1 MSDVVGIVLKM
12 TLGLFA
18 DKARNSLSDKLK
30 DGGLDSQQLR
40 NLIISKLQN
49 LEKKL
54 DGLARSNLLTSV
66 SRIQEGLR
74 LLGDLLDKPN
84 TPTLLFQDD
93 DDDKGEENSTRPSNT
108 GQASSS
114 ESKSPLDMDSAVKLV
129 EVIDELKRNSGE
141 HFTSAIELF
150 KEANTK
156 ATEAFHN
163 EALSVEDRILAA
175 KLRAQSR
182 LLLSLENP
190 SLASQSCRLYLEEL
204 HGLAPIVKDF
214 RSYLER
220 GVASVFNKEKRRE
233 LVLSVSAIN
242 VVVFKFLKSF
252 TKGPVNLYDWPTITS
267 DDWTYNPLIPD
278 KTVCVELKSAAIE
291 FPNLLVREEIGFNDR
306 LSDST
311 TGFAVNSE
319 GRLIGKAVLSNIKIE
334 GDRGPIGLNGF
345 RWHILAIDNNNITYL
360 LFLIYLSAC
369 SFTLSP
375 YSIYLVVLD
384 SYEFSNTPFCPIE
397 LDKCDLE
404 NAPAVYSVPD
414 GFALVRNEKYS
425 ASTYKISFYQNNEGN
440 VKCKLTYSLE
450 INPKYSWL
458 TTVTNKYQLVA
469 AEKFGYHVRVYEKDG
484 QLIREFELY
493 GGKRE
498 SCVSIAF
505 NYLTE
510 ELVCIS
516 LVGSWFYLS
525 TYELETG
532 VRRYK
537 ARLTLFGEC
546 SKSDMKYYVHP
557 RLTAHCNGPMV
568 VVSDEYALRLQ

>member
-1 MSDVVGIVLKM
+1 
-12 TLGLFA
+12 
-18 DKARNSLSDKLK
+18 
-30 DGGLDSQQLR
+30 
-40 NLIISKLQN
+40 
-49 LEKKL
+49 
-54 DGLARSNLLTSV
+54 
-66 SRIQEGLR
+66 
-74 LLGDLLDKPN
+74 
-84 TPTLLFQDD
+84 
-93 DDDKGEENSTRPSNT
+93 
-108 GQASSS
+108 
-114 ESKSPLDMDSAVKLV
+114 MDSAVKLV

-163 EALSVEDRILAA
+163 EALSVDDRILAA
-175 KLRAQSR
+175 KLRVQSR
-182 LLLSLENP
+182 LLSSLDNP
-190 SLASQSCRLYLEEL
+190 GLASQSCRLYLEEL

-214 RSYLER
+214 RSYLE
-220 GVASVFNKEKRRE
+220 GGMASVFNKEKRRE

-242 VVVFKFLKSF
+242 LVVFKFLKSF

-311 TGFAVNSE
+311 TGFAVNSD
-319 GRLIGKAVLSNIKIE
+319 GRLIGKAMLSNIKIKL
-334 GDRGPIGLNGF
+334 DRKTIGLDGF
-345 RWHILAIDNNNITYL
+345 IWHILAIDSNNITYL
-360 LFLIYLSAC
+360 LFLSYD
-369 SFTLSP
+369 SP

-384 SYEFSNTPFCPIE
+384 SYKFSNTPFCPIE
-397 LDKCDLE
+397 LDQCDFGD
-404 NAPAVYSVPD
+404 APAVNSIPD
-414 GFALVRNEKYS
+414 GFALVREEES
-425 ASTYKISFYQNNEGN
+425 PASTHKVAFYQNNKGN

-469 AEKFGYHVRVYEKDG
+469 AEKFGYHVCVYGKDG

-510 ELVCIS
+510 ELVCVS

-532 VRRYK
+532 VRRHK

-546 SKSDMKYYVHP
+546 SKSDRKYYVYP
-557 RLTAHCNGPMV
+557 RLTSHCNGPMV
-568 VVSDEYALRLQ
+568 VVSEEYALRLH